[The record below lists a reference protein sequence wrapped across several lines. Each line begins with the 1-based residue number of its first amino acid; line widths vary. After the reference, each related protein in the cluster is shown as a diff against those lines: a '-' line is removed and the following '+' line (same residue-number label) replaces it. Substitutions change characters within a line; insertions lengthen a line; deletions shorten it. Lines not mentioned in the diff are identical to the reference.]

1 MIHKM
6 PELPYKMEELAPLMS
21 KETFDYHYGKHL
33 QAYVNN
39 LNALIVGT
47 PFEKME
53 LEDIIRKADG
63 GIFNNA
69 AQTWNHTFFF
79 QTLTPSETPVPEKLE
94 EILSANFGSVQIFKE
109 EFTNAALKL
118 FGSGW
123 VWLVSDKDGKLS
135 IWGSGNAGNPLTQG
149 LKPLLV
155 IDVWEHAYYIDYRNN
170 RKAYIDSF
178 WKLVNWKKVAE
189 YAKVL

>member
-1 MIHKM
+1 M
-6 PELPYKMEELAPLMS
+6 PKLPYTMEALAPLMS
-21 KETFDYHYGKHL
+21 KETLDFHYGKHL

-39 LNALIVGT
+39 LNALIAGT
-47 PFEKME
+47 SFENME
-53 LEDIIRKADG
+53 LEEIIKKAEG
-63 GIFNNA
+63 GTFNNA

-79 QTLTPSETPVPEKLE
+79 NQLTPKEVKIPEKLE
-94 EILSANFGSVQIFKE
+94 KALNKTFGSVQIFKE
-109 EFTNAALKL
+109 EFTQAAATF

-123 VWLVSDKDGKLS
+123 VWLVSDEKENLS
-135 IWGSGNAGNPLTQG
+135 ITSTPNAGNPLTQN

-178 WKLVNWKKVAE
+178 WKLINWEKVAD
-189 YAKVL
+189 LL

>member
-6 PELPYKMEELAPLMS
+6 PTLPYEMEALAPLMS

-33 QAYVNN
+33 QTYVNN
-39 LNALIVGT
+39 LNALIAGT
-47 PFEKME
+47 PFENME
-53 LEDIIRKADG
+53 LEEIIKKAEG

-79 QTLTPSETPVPEKLE
+79 QMLTPDETVIPENLE
-94 EILSANFGSVQIFKE
+94 KRLCNDFGSVQIFQE
-109 EFTNAALKL
+109 EFINTATKL

-123 VWLVSDKDGKLS
+123 VWLVADETGKLS
-135 IWGSGNAGNPLTQG
+135 IKGTSNAGNPMTEG

-170 RKAYIDSF
+170 RKAYAENV
-178 WKLVNWKKVAE
+178 WKLIDWNKVAN
-189 YAKVL
+189 LI

>member
-33 QAYVNN
+33 QTYVNN
-39 LNALIVGT
+39 LNTLIAGT
-47 PFEKME
+47 DFEHME
-53 LEDIIRKADG
+53 LEDIIRKAEG

-79 QTLTPSETPVPEKLE
+79 QTLTPNETPIPEKLE
-94 EILSANFGSVQIFKE
+94 EILSTNFGSVQIFKE
-109 EFTNAALKL
+109 EFTNTALGL

-123 VWLVSDKDGKLS
+123 VWLVSDSEGKLS
-135 IWGSGNAGNPLTQG
+135 IVGTSNAGNPLTLN

-170 RKAYIDSF
+170 RKAYIENF
-178 WKLVNWKKVAE
+178 WKLINWTKVAE
-189 YAKVL
+189 HASLQ

>member
-6 PELPYKMEELAPLMS
+6 PTLPYDMEALTPLMS
-21 KETFDYHYGKHL
+21 KETFEYHYGKHL
-33 QAYVNN
+33 QTYVNN
-39 LNALIVGT
+39 LNALIAGT
-47 PFEKME
+47 PFEEME
-53 LEDIIRKADG
+53 LEEIIKKADG

-79 QTLTPSETPVPEKLE
+79 QMLTPNEVLMPEKLVNKLTE
-94 EILSANFGSVQIFKE
+94 NFGSAEIFQE
-109 EFTNAALKL
+109 EFMSTATKL

-123 VWLVSDKDGKLS
+123 VWLVADEKGKLS
-135 IWGSGNAGNPLTQG
+135 IIGTSNAGNPITQG

-170 RKAYIDSF
+170 RKAYVEGF
-178 WKLVNWKKVAE
+178 WKLINWTKVAE
-189 YAKVL
+189 LL